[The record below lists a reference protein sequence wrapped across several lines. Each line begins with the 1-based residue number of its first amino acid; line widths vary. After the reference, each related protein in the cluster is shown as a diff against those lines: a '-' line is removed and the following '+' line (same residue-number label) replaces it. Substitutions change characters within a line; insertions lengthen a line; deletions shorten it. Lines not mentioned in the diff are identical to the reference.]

1 MAGWYLNGEG
11 GESVDAKKFG
21 EFIAQCRKEKDM
33 TQADLAIKI
42 NVTDKAVSRWERGR
56 GFPDIN
62 TLEPLA
68 CALGISVLE
77 LMKSEK
83 ITTDAVTSKEATEVV
98 TDTLNVAKQ
107 QRKQERKNAIS
118 ILGILFVLVIFVLFL
133 DSVQW
138 QMDQFIFSVIGV
150 AFPLFCLCGFV
161 ALIGFGIWRKVTG
174 KPGAQTFILALA
186 LLCALILV
194 LGFFFLI
201 GALGIGPV
209 SN

>member
-1 MAGWYLNGEG
+1 M
-11 GESVDAKKFG
+11 DAKKFG
-21 EFIAQCRKEKDM
+21 EFIAQCRRGKDM

-83 ITTDAVTSKEATEVV
+83 ITTDAITSESASEAVA
-98 TDTLNVAKQ
+98 DTLNVAKQ
-107 QRKQERKNAIS
+107 QRKQERKNAII
-118 ILGILFVLVIFVLFL
+118 ILGLLFAFVIFVLFL

-138 QMDQFIFSVIGV
+138 QLDKFIFSVIGV
-150 AFPLFCLCGFV
+150 ALPLFCLCGFV
-161 ALIGFGIWRKVTG
+161 ALMGYGIWRKVTG
-174 KPGAQTFILALA
+174 KPVAQTFTMGAA
-186 LLCALILV
+186 LLILLIIMAAL
-194 LGFFFLI
+194 FFFA
-201 GALGIGPV
+201 GSLGIGPIP
-209 SN
+209 N